1 MEARVGKLFDNIF
14 VRYLFAIAMVASA
27 FAIRLWLIPFTG
39 TGTPFVLFFA
49 AVLVTSLAAGIGP
62 GLCAILLSV
71 PLAAQ
76 AFETRAGYPPVQ
88 AAFEGLLF
96 AVDGIVVVYLAFL
109 MKKERQA
116 AQGANQRLRW
126 ANEEIIRS
134 MVRTREVIELAPDA
148 FFQADL
154 DGRFTDVNQAA
165 CRLLGYERDELMGKT
180 IFDIIPAEDAD
191 RLRVVRAD
199 LLVPG
204 QVNTGEWAQQR
215 KDGTFVPVEVSS
227 NILPDGRWQAFV
239 RDVSERKRV
248 EQALHES
255 EERFRLTI
263 DEAPIGMALVALDGR
278 FVRVNRALCETIGY
292 TSAELMALTS
302 QAITHPDDLDAN
314 LALAGQLARGEIP
327 RIQLARRYIRK
338 DGTIVDIQLN
348 ASILRTREGAPL
360 HYIVQVED
368 ITERTQAEAALKD
381 SERRLALALDS
392 AQMGMW
398 DLDLLTDTSV
408 RSLRH
413 DQIFGYSAAVPTWG
427 AAVFMTHVV
436 PEDRDVARHAFEKA
450 FVSDNF
456 DMECRI
462 RWADESIHWISAK
475 GRVYRH
481 PKGDPVRMMGTVLDV
496 TEQKHAQEALERS
509 EREFRE
515 LAEAMPQI
523 VWATSADGRNIY
535 FNRQW
540 VDYTGLSLEESRGEG
555 WLTPF
560 HPDDRQR
567 AWDAWQRAVQHRDT
581 YSLECRLRRADGAYQ
596 WWLIRGVPLLS
607 ANGEIRKWFGT
618 CTDIEQI
625 KVAEQRLQESEAKF
639 SGIVSI
645 SADAIVSI
653 DEEQRITIFNDGA
666 ERIFGY
672 TKAEAIGTPLGNLM
686 PEPYRN
692 THRQDVEG
700 FASGAVTARRMGGRL
715 TTIAGLRKNGDEFPA
730 EAAISKLQVGDKTI
744 LTVALRDITE
754 RKRFEK
760 EQQLLAEA
768 GAVLA
773 ASLDYDQTLAAL
785 ADLVVRD
792 FADWCM
798 VDVVDEHGVIT
809 RLKVVAEDPS
819 KADLCAMLER
829 IPIDRDGPYVLRDAI
844 EKKQSFLIKH
854 VTSEQLESFAQG
866 PAHLQLL
873 RGMSPVSLMG
883 VPLLQQGRLLG
894 ALALISSTGSRHY
907 GESDLRLAEA
917 LADRAATAIE
927 NARLYRSSVSAT
939 HLRDQVLGV
948 VAHDLRNPLTTI
960 LTQLWALRRH
970 GSDAERR
977 SPKPVQVIERAAKR
991 MNRLIQDLLDVAV
1004 MEAGQLTIEPARLAA
1019 RELTVGAVDTQRPLA
1034 SSSSLELRVDVDRD
1048 LPDIW
1053 GDRDRLLQVFE
1064 NLIGNA
1070 IKFTTAGGCITI
1082 GAVSRDHE
1090 VHFRVADTG
1099 SGIAP
1104 ENLPHVF
1111 DRFWQATS
1119 TNRQGAGLGLPITKG
1134 IVEAHGGRI
1143 WVESTPSRG
1152 TTVSF
1157 TIPEATPEQ
1166 GRPSG
1171 PTGSSLLEGHRAA

>member
-1 MEARVGKLFDNIF
+1 
-14 VRYLFAIAMVASA
+14 
-27 FAIRLWLIPFTG
+27 
-39 TGTPFVLFFA
+39 
-49 AVLVTSLAAGIGP
+49 
-62 GLCAILLSV
+62 
-71 PLAAQ
+71 
-76 AFETRAGYPPVQ
+76 
-88 AAFEGLLF
+88 
-96 AVDGIVVVYLAFL
+96 
-109 MKKERQA
+109 
-116 AQGANQRLRW
+116 
-126 ANEEIIRS
+126 
-134 MVRTREVIELAPDA
+134 
-148 FFQADL
+148 
-154 DGRFTDVNQAA
+154 
-165 CRLLGYERDELMGKT
+165 
-180 IFDIIPAEDAD
+180 
-191 RLRVVRAD
+191 
-199 LLVPG
+199 
-204 QVNTGEWAQQR
+204 
-215 KDGTFVPVEVSS
+215 
-227 NILPDGRWQAFV
+227 
-239 RDVSERKRV
+239 
-248 EQALHES
+248 
-255 EERFRLTI
+255 
-263 DEAPIGMALVALDGR
+263 
-278 FVRVNRALCETIGY
+278 
-292 TSAELMALTS
+292 
-302 QAITHPDDLDAN
+302 
-314 LALAGQLARGEIP
+314 
-327 RIQLARRYIRK
+327 
-338 DGTIVDIQLN
+338 
-348 ASILRTREGAPL
+348 
-360 HYIVQVED
+360 
-368 ITERTQAEAALKD
+368 
-381 SERRLALALDS
+381 
-392 AQMGMW
+392 
-398 DLDLLTDTSV
+398 
-408 RSLRH
+408 
-413 DQIFGYSAAVPTWG
+413 
-427 AAVFMTHVV
+427 
-436 PEDRDVARHAFEKA
+436 
-450 FVSDNF
+450 
-456 DMECRI
+456 
-462 RWADESIHWISAK
+462 
-475 GRVYRH
+475 
-481 PKGDPVRMMGTVLDV
+481 MMGTVLDV
-496 TEQKHAQEALERS
+496 TEQKHGQEALQRS

-523 VWATSADGRNIY
+523 VWATGADGRNIY

-540 VDYTGLSLEESRGEG
+540 VDYTGLTLEESRGEG

-625 KVAEQRLQESEAKF
+625 KVAEQRLKESEAKF

-645 SADAIVSI
+645 SADAIISI
-653 DEEQRITIFNDGA
+653 DEEQRITVFNDGA

-700 FASGAVTARRMGGRL
+700 FASGAVTARRMAGRL

-730 EAAISKLQVGDKTI
+730 EATISKLQVGDKTI

-773 ASLDYDQTLAAL
+773 ASLDYDQTLAAV

-809 RLKVVAEDPS
+809 RLKVVAGDPS
-819 KADLCAMLER
+819 KADLCAMLEH
-829 IPIDRDGPYVLRDAI
+829 IPIERDGPYVLRGAI
-844 EKKQSFLIKH
+844 ETKQSFLIKH

-866 PAHLQLL
+866 PEHLQLL

-883 VPLLQQGRLLG
+883 VPLLHQGRLLG
-894 ALALISSTGSRHY
+894 ALAMISSTGSRHY
-907 GESDLRLAEA
+907 GKSDLRLAEA

-970 GSDAERR
+970 GADAERR

-1019 RELTVGAVDTQRPLA
+1019 RELTVGAVDAQRPLA

-1064 NLIGNA
+1064 NLIGNG
-1070 IKFTTAGGCITI
+1070 IKFTTAGGCITV
-1082 GAVSRDHE
+1082 GAVSRAHE
-1090 VHFRVADTG
+1090 VLFRVTDTG
-1099 SGIAP
+1099 SGIAS

-1143 WVESTPSRG
+1143 WVESTPSQG

-1171 PTGSSLLEGHRAA
+1171 PSGSSLHEGYRAA